1 MGGVFSTNKT
11 MGEAPEMFY
20 VNEFA
25 KVVPEVQSNHVN
37 NVDDCSTWYEEII
50 DDDLKWSFKLNR
62 FVIYPF

>member
-1 MGGVFSTNKT
+1 

-20 VNEFA
+20 VNGFA
-25 KVVPEVQSNHVN
+25 KVVPEVQPNHVN
-37 NVDDCSTWYEEII
+37 NVDDSSTWYEEII